1 VPTSRLAQLRKV
13 SQVEALRLGNG
24 RNDPMAQSLA
34 LILENEVIARRL
46 STCLDRSRID
56 INRSNPARVGDRL
69 MDALQNLSV
78 VDQNFAQGTRRI
90 EIYAISALIAAVIAP
105 VFGGR

>member
-1 VPTSRLAQLRKV
+1 
-13 SQVEALRLGNG
+13 
-24 RNDPMAQSLA
+24 
-34 LILENEVIARRL
+34 
-46 STCLDRSRID
+46 
-56 INRSNPARVGDRL
+56 